1 MATEAQRLMMVS
13 LGKIQGCRQQKGG
26 LNLHKSLLVSKV
38 LYRAR
43 SVCLSE
49 TSPTSSPKKQVEE
62 DQCVPDLE
70 MQNEQSEKQREP
82 DTHVVDA
89 DVHVTQPEQD
99 FDDDTQ
105 DKENSKPIDSNIT
118 ANENISENVL
128 GCKSDNSDNNRPPA
142 ARCVKRRLTEVEQ
155 AVESISPKKQKLEE
169 NDCSHEPMQVE
180 QISSLVNRFSSGF
193 TGLLATDTDSYSH
206 EPEEEDQTVESSLLS
221 CSTQIK
227 ESFELLA
234 RPIALSVWTK
244 DYRDTCWLHTS
255 MDSLKTIP
263 SMAGMS

>member
-26 LNLHKSLLVSKV
+26 LNLYKSLLVTKV

-49 TSPTSSPKKQVEE
+49 TASPKKEVEE

-70 MQNEQSEKQREP
+70 MESGP
-82 DTHVVDA
+82 DTHVVDVHE
-89 DVHVTQPEQD
+89 DHVTQPEQD
-99 FDDDTQ
+99 FDDTQ
-105 DKENSKPIDSNIT
+105 DKENAKPVDNNIT
-118 ANENISENVL
+118 LNEQVKASENML
-128 GCKSDNSDNNRPPA
+128 DNKQDNNRPQA

-155 AVESISPKKQKLEE
+155 AVDSITPKKQKLEE
-169 NDCSHEPMQVE
+169 SECQHEPMQVE

-193 TGLLATDTDSYSH
+193 TGLLATETDSYSNDS
-206 EPEEEDQTVESSLLS
+206 EEEDQTVESSLLS

-234 RPIALSVWTK
+234 RPIALSV
-244 DYRDTCWLHTS
+244 
-255 MDSLKTIP
+255 
-263 SMAGMS
+263 

>member
-1 MATEAQRLMMVS
+1 MASEAQRLMMVS

-26 LNLHKSLLVSKV
+26 LNLYKSLLVTKV

-49 TSPTSSPKKQVEE
+49 TSSPKKEVEE

-70 MQNEQSEKQREP
+70 MENEP
-82 DTHVVDA
+82 DTHVVDV
-89 DVHVTQPEQD
+89 DDHVTQPEQD

-105 DKENSKPIDSNIT
+105 DKENAKPVDNNIAVNEPT
-118 ANENISENVL
+118 SAPENIVDSKNE
-128 GCKSDNSDNNRPPA
+128 SNRPQA

-169 NDCSHEPMQVE
+169 SDCQPEPMQVE

-193 TGLLATDTDSYSH
+193 TGLLATETDSYG
-206 EPEEEDQTVESSLLS
+206 EDTKEEDQTVESSLLS

-234 RPIALSVWTK
+234 RPIALSVWTRN
-244 DYRDTCWLHTS
+244 YPVTCLLLTS
-255 MDSLKTIP
+255 VDIMKITS
-263 SMAGMS
+263 SMTGMS